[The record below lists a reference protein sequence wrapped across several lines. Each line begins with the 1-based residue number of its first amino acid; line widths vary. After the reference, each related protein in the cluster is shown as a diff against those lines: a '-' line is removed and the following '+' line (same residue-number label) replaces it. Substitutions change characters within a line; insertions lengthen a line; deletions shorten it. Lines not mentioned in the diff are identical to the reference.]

1 VPSDFDMDHIG
12 KFAIF
17 DINGK
22 QLTKFKYDAIY
33 SKEDYI
39 EAIIRTKRVKIDRK
53 GKEIK

>member
-1 VPSDFDMDHIG
+1 MPSDFDMDHIG

-33 SKEDYI
+33 SKGDYI
-39 EAIIRTKRVKIDRK
+39 EAIIGTKRVKIDRK